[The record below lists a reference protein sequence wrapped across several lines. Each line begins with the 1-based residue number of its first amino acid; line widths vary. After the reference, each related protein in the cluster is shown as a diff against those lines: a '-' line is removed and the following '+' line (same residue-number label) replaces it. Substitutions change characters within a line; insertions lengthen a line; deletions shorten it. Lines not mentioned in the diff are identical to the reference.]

1 MTYYEDDASS
11 EARAIHP
18 GDLLGSYRVIARKG
32 GGAHGTVYQV
42 EHVILGKRF
51 ALKQL
56 QASVAQSENIE
67 QRFLREARL
76 LAMLEHPN
84 IVQIVDC
91 QRDPQYG
98 LFLVLEWLHG
108 CTLEDALKR
117 GRLTGR
123 EVRVIFRQLCWA
135 LELAQSYGIV
145 HRDIKPANIFLQKH
159 FNAFRIKLMDFGV
172 STASGGGTGELT
184 MAGQMLG
191 SAPYMPP
198 EQVRGDIASIDGRS
212 DIYSCGILLAET
224 LTGKPPF
231 TGPMPSLL
239 FKHLQDP
246 PPPLRQLAPDIRWND
261 NLEAIYQK
269 ALAKTNDQRFSTPL
283 EFWFA
288 LREAL
293 VGSALGQ
300 GTIEDGVVMRTLNDI
315 FQKTDDAQAKRQ
327 LHASYFWGDNEISDE
342 PSEHVSPSSADL
354 ISVAAAFQPKEDRTG
369 GDLAALSS
377 QDDLPTHGTPL
388 ALKQHTTSTTAHDQ
402 DHLTPPPP
410 PPLPPHLLSQHI
422 SSGSSS
428 FVPLPDPSDSFPQ
441 PSAQH
446 TSSSFAPLQDPQHT
460 SSSFAPLQDPQHT
473 SSSFAPLQDPQRNAP
488 FPQQPVAQRNP
499 AAFARASQPSPSS
512 LSSAPQTPQQGNAP
526 FYNAHPPTTPAPT
539 PHAAAFHP
547 SAASFQET
555 VPHYVGATPPHEQ
568 RTQASAPLHNPPAPP
583 NPQAAKRSS
592 YSSAQDRPAP
602 APAPS
607 PTRSAPSSQND
618 GYNVP
623 QARTGTHNIP
633 PSPQAQTDTLHRP
646 HTGEFRPPHHSPQH
660 AQRTT
665 TPPQI
670 QTYPPQA
677 PTAYTYPPQSLTASS
692 TSHQTGSHPP
702 LPTYAPA
709 HHTGSYPPASAS
721 PQAHHTGSYPPA
733 SASPQAHHT
742 GSYPPA
748 SASHTGSY
756 PPASASPQAHH
767 TGSYPPA
774 SASIRP
780 AAAQPP
786 PNPFA
791 FPSAPQSN
799 PYAESD
805 ALLADL
811 VDESDYYDDNEDEGD
826 ATMLAPQGAEMLP
839 PPPPRPTPP
848 SAYSPKP
855 AAPPFSSPS
864 AQPRPRETTSS
875 PAIKPP
881 PPPPPPPPSS
891 AISRVGAQDKKK
903 P

>member
-1 MTYYEDDASS
+1 MGFGTTRHNKKIMTYYEDDASS

-108 CTLEDALKR
+108 CTLEDVLKR

-123 EVRVIFRQLCWA
+123 EVRIIFRQLCWA

-300 GTIEDGVVMRTLNDI
+300 GTIEDGVVMRTLNEI

-377 QDDLPTHGTPL
+377 QDDLPTHGTSLP
-388 ALKQHTTSTTAHDQ
+388 LKQHTTPTTAYDQ

-410 PPLPPHLLSQHI
+410 PPLPPHLLSQHV

-428 FVPLPDPSDSFPQ
+428 FVPLPDPSDSFPH
-441 PSAQH
+441 PS
-446 TSSSFAPLQDPQHT
+446 
-460 SSSFAPLQDPQHT
+460 PQHT
-473 SSSFAPLQDPQRNAP
+473 SSSFAPLQDPQRSAP

-499 AAFARASQPSPSS
+499 AAFAKASHPAPAS
-512 LSSAPQTPQQGNAP
+512 LSSAPQTPQQGNTS
-526 FYNAHPPTTPAPT
+526 FHNAHPPTTPAPT
-539 PHAAAFHP
+539 PHAAAFHS
-547 SAASFQET
+547 SAASLQET
-555 VPHYVGATPPHEQ
+555 APHYVGATPPHEQ
-568 RTQASAPLHNPPAPP
+568 HAQPSAPFHNPPAPA
-583 NPQAAKRSS
+583 NPQTAKRSS
-592 YSSAQDRPAP
+592 YSSAQERPAP
-602 APAPS
+602 A
-607 PTRSAPSSQND
+607 PTRSAPSPQNE
-618 GYNVP
+618 GHNTL

-633 PSPQAQTDTLHRP
+633 PSPQARTGTYNIPQAPQAPQAQTDAHHRP
-646 HTGEFRPPHHSPQH
+646 HTGEFRPPHHSPQN

-670 QTYPPQA
+670 QTYPPQSPTTYTYPPQS
-677 PTAYTYPPQSLTASS
+677 PTAYTYPPQPPSASS

-702 LPTYAPA
+702 LPTYAPT
-709 HHTGSYPPASAS
+709 HQTGSYPPVSTS

-742 GSYPPA
+742 GSYPPV
-748 SASHTGSY
+748 
-756 PPASASPQAHH
+756 SASPK
-767 TGSYPPA
+767 P
-774 SASIRP
+774 
-780 AAAQPP
+780 AAQPP
-786 PNPFA
+786 SNPFA

-839 PPPPRPTPP
+839 PPPPRPAPP

-864 AQPRPRETTSS
+864 TQQRPRETTSN